1 MSDVFWAA
9 LIGAGSAVLSAWL
22 TNRFNAR
29 ETARQITHS
38 ERQARLQWEWSEA
51 RRKAE
56 EARDDALRKEERR
69 AFRLREFWAHVL
81 TSEVVMV
88 KWLDWIDRGRTG
100 PSPDA
105 SAEAMPTFPALHAN
119 AVALLEL
126 TDVYP
131 LARDFFRA
139 TVKLEDALFAG
150 GTVFDVARKRWDRAY
165 LDLER
170 KVGDL
175 TGAVGTP
182 GALLDEEPVDAR
194 KIQHPPQQ

>member
-9 LIGAGSAVLSAWL
+9 LIGAGAAVLSAWL

-29 ETARQITHS
+29 ETAKQIAHS
-38 ERQARLQWEWSEA
+38 QSQARLQWEWSEA

-56 EARDDALRKEERR
+56 EARDDARRKEELR
-69 AFRLREFWAHVL
+69 ALRLREFWSHVL
-81 TSEVVMV
+81 TCEVVMV
-88 KWLDWIDRGRTG
+88 KWLDWIDQGRTG
-100 PSPDA
+100 PSPDT

-119 AVALLEL
+119 AIALLEL

-131 LARDFFRA
+131 LMRDFFRS
-139 TVKLEDALFAG
+139 TVKLEDALLVG
-150 GTVFDVARKRWDRAY
+150 GTKFDVARERWDWAY

-182 GALLDEEPVDAR
+182 GSLLDEEPVDAR